1 MASGPAADSANAKRR
16 VLQKQAQQAREEE
29 LSNLQGLNNE
39 LRSEL
44 AAAKSVAE
52 LGLVLPLEAR
62 LSSIESLLQHVVDWM
77 MLPDVPLPAT
87 PLDSIKIPR
96 GSQLFTPVTP
106 STAAP
111 TNQEEDDSLSES
123 HGDDA
128 ASPDVRGALFAP
140 TPTLSEASELADLA
154 DFASESADLCMPL
167 LYDSHPAVVDAPL
180 VLSSLSQSPDDR
192 SCAGPVTYL
201 QQLESVVVQPLTAAP
216 LDVPQPVADF
226 ATVPAAAQVSTAP
239 SLDDAIRALGTALAG
254 FSAPSSPVPPSFG
267 PALSDVTV
275 PVAALPFR
283 KDVPCTDPVF
293 HPHMQEL
300 YGMHVQIRSL
310 SDMQMFCMPGQIRH
324 IASCISYE
332 YRLVNMIQPD
342 RRSLAVAIADGT
354 FEQLQHILAKM

>member
-96 GSQLFTPVTP
+96 GSQLLSPVTP

-111 TNQEEDDSLSES
+111 TCQEEDDSLSES

-128 ASPDVRGALFAP
+128 ASPDVRGVLFAP
-140 TPTLSEASELADLA
+140 TPALSEAS
-154 DFASESADLCMPL
+154 
-167 LYDSHPAVVDAPL
+167 
-180 VLSSLSQSPDDR
+180 
-192 SCAGPVTYL
+192 
-201 QQLESVVVQPLTAAP
+201 
-216 LDVPQPVADF
+216 
-226 ATVPAAAQVSTAP
+226 
-239 SLDDAIRALGTALAG
+239 
-254 FSAPSSPVPPSFG
+254 
-267 PALSDVTV
+267 
-275 PVAALPFR
+275 
-283 KDVPCTDPVF
+283 
-293 HPHMQEL
+293 
-300 YGMHVQIRSL
+300 
-310 SDMQMFCMPGQIRH
+310 
-324 IASCISYE
+324 
-332 YRLVNMIQPD
+332 
-342 RRSLAVAIADGT
+342 
-354 FEQLQHILAKM
+354 